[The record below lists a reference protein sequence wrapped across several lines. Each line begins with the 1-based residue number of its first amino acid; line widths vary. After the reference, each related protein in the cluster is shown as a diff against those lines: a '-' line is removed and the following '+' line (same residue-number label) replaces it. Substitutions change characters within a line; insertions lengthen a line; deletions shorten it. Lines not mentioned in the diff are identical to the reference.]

1 MRVSSKIKTLHW
13 LKRNYRI
20 NIKAV
25 KSKLEARDFDALVT
39 LIHQLREIGSVYD
52 PNKVIEEY
60 LEEYGKEYLPQTYHG
75 TKIES
80 EYFHNTHPQD
90 EEGFIHLDLK
100 HLLLG
105 SWCRPSR
112 ENVRALT
119 KHLKGLGYQIK
130 RETPTYSMSPRVV
143 VHLKTNYD
151 LQLPPTLK
159 VYKKPIEFQN
169 MLKWTME
176 NLAPKVT
183 LMEEEYQIRPLNDFW
198 SASFNARLRQLF
210 TSGNVPHIH
219 RHPKHNDPQR
229 PDKYGV
235 YETAPPVI
243 MLCELV
249 IRDIFKEASISKW
262 VHLALIHEEGLAPI
276 YTSPETSDTHKELFL
291 QTIVDEVEGYLK
303 DTLIDGVSPQEVRGW
318 VCVLVLSY
326 VKDTLK
332 RYGKET

>member
-20 NIKAV
+20 NPKGV
-25 KSKLEARDFDALVT
+25 KSKLVPEDFEALVE
-39 LIHQLREIGSVYD
+39 LIQQLREIGSLYD
-52 PNKVIEEY
+52 PKKVIREY
-60 LEEYGKEYLPQTYHG
+60 LEEHGREYLPQTYHG
-75 TKIES
+75 MKIEG

-119 KHLKGLGYQIK
+119 KHLKELGYEIR
-130 RETPTYSMSPRVV
+130 RETPTYSMTPRVV
-143 VHLKTNYD
+143 VFLEVNYD
-151 LQLPPTLK
+151 LQLPPNLK
-159 VYKKPIEFQN
+159 VYKKPISFQN
-169 MLKWTME
+169 ILEWTMG

-183 LMEEEYQIRPLNDFW
+183 LMGECYQIKPLSEFW

-210 TSGNVPHIH
+210 AGGNFPHIH

-235 YETAPPVI
+235 YEIAPPVI

-249 IRDIFKEASISKW
+249 IRDIFKEASIREW
-262 VHLALIHEEGLAPI
+262 VHLALTHEKGLAQV
-276 YTSPETSDTHKELFL
+276 YTSPDTSDTHKELFL

-303 DTLIDGVSPQEVRGW
+303 DTMIDGVSPQEGRGW

-332 RYGKET
+332 RYRKET